1 MKIEIS
7 NHKWEIILK
16 DEINMNSF
24 GDDTLGI
31 AQFPSRKI
39 FILDSLKEE
48 QLEQVVTHEIVHA
61 MLDEYGCSTIE
72 NFGVE
77 FVCNF
82 IANNIET
89 IMELSNK
96 IINFTSDNR

>member
-7 NHKWEIILK
+7 NHIWDVILK
-16 DEINMNSF
+16 DEVNMNNF

-31 AQFPSRKI
+31 TQFPSRKI

-48 QLEQVVTHEIVHA
+48 QLVQVVTHEIVHA
-61 MLDEYGCSTIE
+61 ILDECGCSTIE
-72 NFGVE
+72 NYGVE

-89 IMELSNK
+89 ILKLSNK
-96 IINFTSDNR
+96 IINFINDNR